1 MHCTA
6 CRCLFTLVAEAR
18 TGAKNPRETQFP
30 HSWFCRAVEGVGWTM
45 HGRADAEEHCCVQ
58 LDPQLALQGVFKT
71 QTGQNWG
78 LHKQQEGL
86 EGALGGTLG

>member
-1 MHCTA
+1 
-6 CRCLFTLVAEAR
+6 
-18 TGAKNPRETQFP
+18 
-30 HSWFCRAVEGVGWTM
+30 M